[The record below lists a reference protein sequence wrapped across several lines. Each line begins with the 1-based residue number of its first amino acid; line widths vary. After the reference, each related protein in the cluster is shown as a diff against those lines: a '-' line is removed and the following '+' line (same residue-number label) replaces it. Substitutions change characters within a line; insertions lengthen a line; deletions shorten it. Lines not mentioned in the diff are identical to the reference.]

1 MPPSTRRTAVITA
14 LVAVAVIGLPIVGWA
29 STRIGQE
36 PPPTSPPATSPPAT
50 NPPPT
55 ASVAALAALAG
66 LEVKGRAP
74 RTGYTR
80 DAFGQAWLD
89 VDRNGCD
96 TRNDVLRRDLVDL
109 VLKAGTN
116 GCLVLRGTLHDP
128 YTGAAI
134 AFLRGPTSSTAVQI
148 DHVVALADAWQK
160 GAQQWS
166 PPQRAA
172 FANDPLNLLAVDGPT
187 NLRKGDGD
195 AATWL
200 PPATAYRCP
209 YAARQVA
216 VKAAHGLSV
225 TAAEHDALASLL
237 AGCPQEPLPTS
248 AGFVLGG
255 GSEAAVDLPAAS
267 ERPPPSAQPSSTPV
281 PLVPQPASGN
291 DPRFATCKAAK
302 AEGFGPYRQGSDP
315 EHEWYRDADRNGI
328 VCE

>member
-1 MPPSTRRTAVITA
+1 MPPPTRRTAVTA
-14 LVAVAVIGLPIVGWA
+14 ALIAVVVIGLPIAGWA
-29 STRIGQE
+29 STRIGHE
-36 PPPTSPPATSPPAT
+36 PPPTSAS
-50 NPPPT
+50 PT
-55 ASVAALAALAG
+55 ASGAALAALAV

-80 DAFGQAWLD
+80 AAFGQAWLD

-109 VLKAGTN
+109 ILKAGTN
-116 GCLVLRGTLHDP
+116 GCLVRRGTLHDP
-128 YTGAAI
+128 YTGATI
-134 AFLRGPTSSTAVQI
+134 SFQRGPASSTAVQI

-166 PPQRAA
+166 PQQRAA

-216 VKAAHGLSV
+216 VKATHGLWV
-225 TAAEHDALASLL
+225 TAAEHDALARLL
-237 AGCPQEPLPTS
+237 SSCPEEPLPIS
-248 AGFVLGG
+248 AAFVLGG
-255 GSEAAVDLPAAS
+255 G
-267 ERPPPSAQPSSTPV
+267 T
-281 PLVPQPASGN
+281 
-291 DPRFATCKAAK
+291 
-302 AEGFGPYRQGSDP
+302 
-315 EHEWYRDADRNGI
+315 
-328 VCE
+328 